1 MKNPML
7 ICLALVSTILYS
19 CRQDN
24 GKNPEKP
31 IATTCY
37 MAVDGRDTAKM
48 ELQSFSKGRVS
59 GNLVVNYY
67 KKDNNHGE
75 FEGAFKGDT
84 LFVIYSFKI
93 GKNSTGY
100 KNPLAFLK
108 KEDKLIMGIGK
119 MEGVL
124 GRIYF
129 RKDIPIDFTQGRF
142 TYAPVNCKKEPK

>member
-1 MKNPML
+1 MKNPIL
-7 ICLALVSTILYS
+7 ICLALASTVVYS

-59 GNLVVNYY
+59 GNLVVNYFN
-67 KKDNNHGE
+67 KENNHGE

-93 GKNSTGY
+93 GKNSIGY

-108 KEDKLIMGIGK
+108 KDNTLVMGIGK

-129 RKDIPIDFTQGRF
+129 RKDIPVDFAQGRF
-142 TYAPVNCKKEPK
+142 IYAPTNCKKELK